1 MTFKFAPLKLIL
13 CCFLYQI
20 GDKSE
25 FVEENAIQHH
35 IAKLEDVNEYSKGR
49 PKYLAHTRSPSD
61 DGDFRW
67 KLSLIYPI
75 FMDTGSREGMVL
87 IINYSVL
94 VWKFLPEFLVKASV
108 TTGAKVYLSSVNGL
122 DQVELNSQ
130 DKLLAIIVDDHQE
143 DHLHLWYV
151 ETRVKS
157 VIPRAEKLRIEREE
171 LARRQ
176 REGSAL

>member
-1 MTFKFAPLKLIL
+1 MIVYTNQPLIL
-13 CCFLYQI
+13 PSTAIAISHVGSIYPQSAKGFG

-25 FVEENAIQHH
+25 FVEENAIQRH
-35 IAKLEDVNEYSKGR
+35 IAKLEDVNEHSKGR

-108 TTGAKVYLSSVNGL
+108 ATGAK
-122 DQVELNSQ
+122 
-130 DKLLAIIVDDHQE
+130 
-143 DHLHLWYV
+143 HL
-151 ETRVKS
+151 
-157 VIPRAEKLRIEREE
+157 
-171 LARRQ
+171 
-176 REGSAL
+176 